1 MAVTALAETVDA
13 LVAGLRAETGYGA
26 PSTAGVVP
34 VFDGPAPTGL
44 SVPVFVVVGDDGDG
58 NLGEETVEWHTLGPT
73 PDRRVTGSVSVLLAA
88 WGGTDD
94 ALAAAGAKR
103 AQVAAALGALEKVAH
118 ALETLP
124 SSVSIEAHL
133 SDVSWSYA
141 ATEAGMVCQ
150 AVARVGFTAILTS
163 WS

>member
-13 LVAGLRAETGYGA
+13 LVAGLRAETGYGDPA
-26 PSTAGVVP
+26 STTGVP

-44 SVPVFVVVGDDGDG
+44 SVPQFVVVGDDGDG
-58 NLGEETVEWHTLGPT
+58 NLGDETIDWHTLGPT
-73 PDRRVTGSVSVLLAA
+73 PDRRVEGTVNVLACS
-88 WGGTDD
+88 WGGTD
-94 ALAAAGAKR
+94 ALTAAGTKR
-103 AQVAAALGALEKVAH
+103 GEVAAALGALEKVAH

-133 SDVSWSYA
+133 SDVTWSYS